1 MKKTAAL
8 AFSIVLV
15 LASLSCAAQAEEE
28 AKSVT
33 VREWLDA
40 KGE

>member
-8 AFSIVLV
+8 ALSIVFV
-15 LASLSCAAQAEEE
+15 PASLSCTAQAEKE
-28 AKSVT
+28 AKFVT